1 MNSDGYPLEPSIT
14 IPDNTLEITVT
25 ADGTVSA
32 LQSGSSTPVEVGQ
45 IELAQFINPG
55 GLKAMGRNLFSSTG
69 ASGEA
74 TTGNPDSEGFGS
86 INQGFIELSNVN
98 VVEEM
103 VNMIVS
109 QRAYEL
115 NSKVVKSADEMLAMA
130 NNIKR

>member
-1 MNSDGYPLEPSIT
+1 
-14 IPDNTLEITVT
+14 LEITVT